1 MRCFV
6 KVCGVRTLE
15 DALGCGQA
23 GVDLIGFNFWPG
35 SKRFVSVEVA
45 ARIADR
51 LPPGLRT
58 VGVFVN
64 PSEADVQR
72 AFASGAVD
80 LVQLHGDESPEF
92 CRRFAGRFWKA
103 LRLTDE
109 GSLALLDD
117 YTSEVILVDAEAPGW
132 GGSGRR
138 APVELAQKAAARR
151 RVMLAGGLTPENV
164 AEAVRAV
171 QPWGVDV
178 ASGVER
184 APGVKDP
191 GKVMA
196 FVKAVRGTE

>member
-1 MRCFV
+1 MRRFV
-6 KVCGVRTLE
+6 KVCGVRTLA
-15 DALGCGQA
+15 DALECGRV
-23 GVDLIGFNFWPG
+23 GVDLVGFNFWPG
-35 SKRFVSVEVA
+35 SKRFIPVEEA
-45 ARIADR
+45 ARIADQ

-64 PSEADVQR
+64 PGEAEVQR
-72 AFASGAVD
+72 AFASGAID
-80 LVQLHGDESPEF
+80 LVQLHGDETPEF
-92 CRRFAGRFWKA
+92 CRRFAGRYWKA

-109 GSLALLDD
+109 GSLAALDA
-117 YTSEVILVDAEAPGW
+117 YTSEVILVDADAPGW

-138 APVELAQKAAARR
+138 ASVELARRAAARR
-151 RVMLAGGLTPENV
+151 RVMLAGGLTPGNV

-191 GKVMA
+191 AKVAA
-196 FVKAVRGTE
+196 FVEAVRGTE